1 MIGQIGTLVHPG
13 LQEADRIAAIITEA
27 MKDDPLHRYFF
38 PGEQERN
45 RIEPVLFR
53 LIVKYGIL
61 QGNLLATSAEC
72 EGVAYWETN
81 NDSRLAGMTQ
91 VLSGGLQLL
100 TIAGIRTLSRMA
112 VAGGTAFRLRRRHV
126 PYPHWYLGLLA
137 VDLRHQGKGH
147 ASALLRPVLE
157 ILERAKMPCYLE
169 THKKENVALYEHF
182 GFHVLEGLELPGTGV
197 KQWCLL
203 KTAPE

>member
-1 MIGQIGTLVHPG
+1 
-13 LQEADRIAAIITEA
+13 

-38 PGEQERN
+38 PGEQERK
-45 RIEPVLFR
+45 RIEPTLFR
-53 LIVKYGIL
+53 LIVQYGIR
-61 QGNLLATSAEC
+61 QENLLVTSTKY

-81 NDSRLAGMTQ
+81 NDRRLAGISH

-100 TIAGIRTLSRMA
+100 GMAGLRALSRMA
-112 VAGGTAFRLRRRHV
+112 AAGRTALRLRRLHV
-126 PYPHWYLGLLA
+126 PFPHWYLGLLA
-137 VDLRHQGKGH
+137 VDPRHQGKGH

-182 GFHVLEGLELPGTGV
+182 GFRVLEELELPGTRIR
-197 KQWCLL
+197 QWCLL
-203 KTAPE
+203 KSAPE